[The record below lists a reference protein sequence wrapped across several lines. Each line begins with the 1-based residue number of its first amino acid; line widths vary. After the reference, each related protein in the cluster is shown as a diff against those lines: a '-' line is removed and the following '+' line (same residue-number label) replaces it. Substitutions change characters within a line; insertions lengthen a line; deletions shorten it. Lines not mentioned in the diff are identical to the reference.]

1 VSDAIMNGAA
11 QGGVTLDGVALGGAT
26 LESSERSSTDTPLAK
41 LAFQLYVAIGVSVFL
56 LMMVVGA
63 LFRATQAAFMPI
75 PANVAYELMTLHGA
89 GMVGVSGLAGAAV
102 MWYFLRR
109 YVALSTGMFLA
120 MLGLSLVGVVMI
132 LAAIGLGRFAGGWT
146 FLYPLPANSMGVWG
160 PHAAAAFVGGL
171 VFIGVGF
178 LLFYLD
184 CAIAIVRRFGSLAR
198 ALGLDQLFGT
208 RPLDTSLPPTVVA
221 STMVIIVNVI
231 GILAG
236 AVVLVMSLVSIY
248 VPSVVFDALLMK
260 NLIFFFGHV
269 FINATIYMAV
279 IGVYEIVPR
288 YTGRPWLINK
298 VFLASWAAVTLMVM
312 AVYPHHLMMDFVMPK
327 WMTVT
332 GQVLSYL
339 SGIPILLVTAYGAL
353 VNIHRSKLTWD
364 LPLRLLIFG
373 LFGWAAGVLP
383 AIVDGVVR
391 VNQVMHNT
399 QWVPGH
405 FHFYLLLGLVPLLL
419 GTLFHACTRRG
430 WTESPLDRLAFWT
443 YGVAGA
449 LFCFVFL
456 AAGWQGVPRR
466 FAIHDDAW
474 IGFAQAGAIAA
485 TLVVLAAV
493 VLGVRLLARVPRASL

>member
-1 VSDAIMNGAA
+1 MQA
-11 QGGVTLDGVALGGAT
+11 
-26 LESSERSSTDTPLAK
+26 STMPSADTPSAK
-41 LAFQLYVAIGVSVFL
+41 LAFQLYAAIGIAVFL
-56 LMMVVGA
+56 LMMVAGA
-63 LFRATQAAFMPI
+63 AFRAAQAVWVPL
-75 PANVAYELMTLHGA
+75 PANFGYELMTLHGA

-132 LAAIGLGRFAGGWT
+132 LAAIGIGRFAGGWT
-146 FLYPLPANSMGVWG
+146 FLYPLPAKSMGVWG
-160 PHAAAAFVGGL
+160 THAAAAFVGGL

-184 CAIAIVRRFGSLAR
+184 CALAILRRYGSLVK
-198 ALGLDQLFGT
+198 ALGLDQLFGSK
-208 RPLDTSLPPTVVA
+208 PLDTSLPPTVVA
-221 STMVIIVNVI
+221 STMVVIIQVL

-236 AVVLVMSLVSIY
+236 AVVLVMTLVNLY
-248 VPSVVFDALLMK
+248 VPSVAFDALLMK

-269 FINATIYMAV
+269 FINATIYMAL

-288 YTGRPWLINK
+288 YTGRPWTISRP
-298 VFLASWAAVTLMVM
+298 FLASWAALVLIVM
-312 AVYPHHLMMDFVMPK
+312 AVYPHHLLMDYVMPK
-327 WMTVT
+327 WALVT

-339 SGIPILLVTAYGAL
+339 SGIPILLVTSYGAL
-353 VNIHRSKLTWD
+353 VNIHRSGLRWD

-373 LFGWAAGVLP
+373 LFGWAAGVIP
-383 AIVDGVVR
+383 AILDGMLR
-391 VNQVMHNT
+391 VNLVMHNT

-405 FHFYLLLGLVPLLL
+405 FHFYLMLGLVPLLL
-419 GTLFHACTRRG
+419 GTLLYACTRSE
-430 WTESPLDRLAFWT
+430 WTESALDRASFWV

-449 LFCFVFL
+449 VFCFVFL

-466 FAIHDDAW
+466 FAVHDSAW
-474 IGFAQAGAIAA
+474 LGFAQIGSLAA

-493 VLGVRLLARVPRASL
+493 VLGVRLLARLPRASLTA

>member
-1 VSDAIMNGAA
+1 MQST
-11 QGGVTLDGVALGGAT
+11 TLSA
-26 LESSERSSTDTPLAK
+26 DTPTAK
-41 LAFQLYVAIGVSVFL
+41 LAFQLYAAIGIAVFL
-56 LMMVVGA
+56 LMMVAGA
-63 LFRATQAAFMPI
+63 AFRAAQAVWYPLPPNFG
-75 PANVAYELMTLHGA
+75 YELMTLHGA

-132 LAAIGLGRFAGGWT
+132 LGAIGVGRFAGAWT
-146 FLYPLPANSMGVWG
+146 FLYPLPAKGMGIWG
-160 PHAAAAFVGGL
+160 THAAAAFVGGL

-184 CAIAIVRRFGSLAR
+184 CAIAILRRYGSLVK
-198 ALGLDQLFGT
+198 ALGLDQLFGSG
-208 RPLDTSLPPTVVA
+208 PLDTSLPPTVVA
-221 STMVIIVNVI
+221 STMVVIIQVL

-236 AVVLVMSLVSIY
+236 AVVLVMTLVNLY
-248 VPSVVFDALLMK
+248 VPSVAFDALLMK

-288 YTGRPWLINK
+288 YTGRPWTISRP
-298 VFLASWAAVTLMVM
+298 FLASWAAVTLIVM
-312 AVYPHHLMMDFVMPK
+312 AVYPHHLLMDYVMPK
-327 WMTVT
+327 WAAVT

-353 VNIHRSKLTWD
+353 VNIHRSGLRWD

-373 LFGWAAGVLP
+373 LFGWAAGVIP
-383 AIVDGVVR
+383 AILDGMLR
-391 VNQVMHNT
+391 VNLHMHNT

-419 GTLFHACTRRG
+419 GTLLYACTRSE
-430 WTESPLDRLAFWT
+430 WTESALDRASFWI

-449 LFCFVFL
+449 VFCFVFL
-456 AAGWQGVPRR
+456 WAGWQGVPRR
-466 FAIHDDAW
+466 FAVHDAPW
-474 IGFAQAGAIAA
+474 IGFSQIGSLAA
-485 TLVVLAAV
+485 VLVVLAAL
-493 VLGVRLLARVPRASL
+493 VLGVRLLGRLSRASLSA